1 MMFGYASIRC
11 TCHVTWH
18 PFYSRLFRFDL
29 QLEIVMKIIR
39 QTMRTMDDVLIIM
52 ISVYSMIIS
61 CGAISTQKKCKR
73 IARKNKLLII
83 KYLHNIIFTISKNG
97 VTWHPF
103 YSRLFRFDLQ
113 LEIVM
118 KIIRQTM
125 RTMDDVLI
133 IMISVYSMIISCGA
147 ISTQKKCKRIARKN
161 KLLIIKYLHNIIF
174 TISKNGVQI
183 YCNSNSLVY
192 PVTDKF

>member
-61 CGAISTQKKCKR
+61 CRAISTQKKCKR

-83 KYLHNIIFTISKNG
+83 KYLHNIIFTIG
-97 VTWHPF
+97 
-103 YSRLFRFDLQ
+103 
-113 LEIVM
+113 
-118 KIIRQTM
+118 
-125 RTMDDVLI
+125 
-133 IMISVYSMIISCGA
+133 
-147 ISTQKKCKRIARKN
+147 KKRGID
-161 KLLIIKYLHNIIF
+161 I
-174 TISKNGVQI
+174 
-183 YCNSNSLVY
+183 CNSNSLVHPLIDNSFAQKSVDNLSWGNFY
-192 PVTDKF
+192 ISHFTIIL